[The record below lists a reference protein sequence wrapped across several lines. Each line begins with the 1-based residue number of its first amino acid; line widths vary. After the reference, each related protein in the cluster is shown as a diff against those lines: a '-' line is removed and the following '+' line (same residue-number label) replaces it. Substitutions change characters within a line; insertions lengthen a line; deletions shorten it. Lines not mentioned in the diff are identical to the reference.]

1 MFSGFKVV
9 RHSGDGPNPFTE
21 KLIVYF
27 LFLRALRHFWY

>member
-21 KLIVYF
+21 RVIVCF
-27 LFLRALRHFWY
+27 LGLRP

>member
-21 KLIVYF
+21 RVIVCF
-27 LFLRALRHFWY
+27 LGLRS